1 MVHLAALRNGLELP
15 YVERGHPDG
24 VRVVL
29 LHAWLDSR
37 RCFDELM
44 AALPERIHVF
54 SFDQRGHGDASK
66 PAAGYGVRDFA
77 DDVRAFMDAVGLP
90 MAVLVGA
97 SSGGYVA
104 QRVPSTT
111 PAGRWLWRYA
121 SWTSPTGP

>member
-44 AALPERIHVF
+44 AALPERIHVLA
-54 SFDQRGHGDASK
+54 FDRRGH
-66 PAAGYGVRDFA
+66 GVRDFA

-90 MAVLVGA
+90 VAVLVGA